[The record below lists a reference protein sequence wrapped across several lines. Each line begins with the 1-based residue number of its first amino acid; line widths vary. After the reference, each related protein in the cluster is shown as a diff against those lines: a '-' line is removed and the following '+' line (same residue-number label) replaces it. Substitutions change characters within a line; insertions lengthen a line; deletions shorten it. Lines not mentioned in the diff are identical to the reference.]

1 MTRREPKHLTFLT
14 NPLRENTIKELIRRM
29 IEVSEF
35 DKTLFDTMI
44 ANEKVAVVYLETEV
58 ELNLVLSNLP
68 PWAAL

>member
-1 MTRREPKHLTFLT
+1 
-14 NPLRENTIKELIRRM
+14 M